1 MELLDRERERASL
14 NGLIEAAR
22 RGRGGALVLRGEPG
36 VGLSTL
42 VEDSVAGASRMRVA
56 RIRGA
61 EPEHDIDFAALH
73 QLCVPMLERLDGLPA
88 RQRDSLA
95 AAFGLIEGRAEDP
108 FLVGLAV
115 LALLSKAAEEQPLLC
130 AIDDAQWLDEPSAE
144 ALAFVA
150 RRVDREPVAF
160 LFAVHD
166 TAASSPFAG
175 IDELHLVGLPP
186 EACRQLLA
194 SAVTGPLDGHLRDR
208 LIADVGGNP
217 LALLEVSSQLTPEQ
231 LAGLSGL
238 PEMLPLGDRLTK
250 TLLGPIPDMPRET
263 QTLLLLV
270 ATEPDATASV
280 LWTAA
285 ASLGLSAEA
294 AAPAEAQGVLRL
306 GQRMAFRHPLLR
318 LAVYE
323 NAPMAERQRVHR
335 AMVEALDH
343 AVDRDRRAWHRAA
356 ASLTPD
362 ADVAAE
368 LQGAADRAK
377 GRRDY
382 AAAAALL
389 ERAAGLTPEANDRYG
404 RTLAAA
410 QAALAAGALG
420 RAASLLDRASP
431 APLDKRQRAQAQ
443 RLRGAIGLAVAQ
455 GADRATM
462 LLRAARAL
470 EPVDPRLARDSHLEA
485 LEVAIGAGRLGG
497 ERSLREAAE
506 AAGSAPHMPEAEVS
520 AADLLLDGLALLIT
534 AGHKAAVP
542 TIRRAIDALL
552 RTDEPRWLPL
562 GSLAALGTWDDEALH
577 QLTNRQ
583 VELTPTAGS
592 LTGLPFAVDQVGDM
606 DVVVAGRF
614 GSGTPSLDDVRDP
627 RHAPWNAHVARLM
640 SPADLTASAWRGRP
654 EETRDLAEAC
664 MREAFARELGLHV
677 AFGHLAIA
685 VLELG
690 LGRYEAALTAAR
702 AVCDEPGPYVLAAA
716 LPELIEAAVRAGEP
730 EIAVAGVAQL
740 SERARASGTH
750 WALGTLARS
759 RALLEDGAR
768 AEAMYREAI
777 EHLRS
782 SRAAPQLA
790 RAHLLYGEWLRR
802 ERRRREAREQLRTA
816 RDMFIFMGAHA
827 FAERARA
834 ELTVTGEHARRRVVD
849 APADLLTAQEARIAR
864 LVCDGA
870 TNAGIAAQL
879 FISPRTVEYHLHKS
893 FRKLGVSSRT
903 QLARLLL
910 ESSDH
915 DTAVERQDPSSKR
928 D

>member
-1 MELLDRERERASL
+1 MELLDREPERASL

-95 AAFGLIEGRAEDP
+95 AAFGLIEGHAEDP

-130 AIDDAQWLDEPSAE
+130 AIDDAQWLDGPSAE

-150 RRVDREPVAF
+150 RRVDREPIAF

-166 TAASSPFAG
+166 TAASTPVAG
-175 IDELHLVGLPP
+175 IDELHVLGLPP
-186 EACRQLLA
+186 DACKQLLA
-194 SAVTGPLDGHLRDR
+194 SAITGPLDGAVRDR

-231 LAGLSGL
+231 LAGFAGL
-238 PEMLPLGDRLTK
+238 PEMLPLGDRLIK
-250 TLLGPIPDMPRET
+250 KLLGPIPDMPRET
-263 QTLLLLV
+263 QTLLLL
-270 ATEPDATASV
+270 AAAEPEGTASV

-285 ASLGLSAEA
+285 ASLGLSADA

-323 NAPMAERQRVHR
+323 SATMAERQRVHR
-335 AMVEALDH
+335 AVVEALDR

-362 ADVAAE
+362 EDVAAE
-368 LQGAADRAK
+368 LEGAADRAK

-382 AAAAALL
+382 PAAAALL
-389 ERAAGLTPEANDRYG
+389 ERAAGLTPDATRRYG
-404 RTLAAA
+404 RLLAAA
-410 QAALAAGALG
+410 QAALAADALG
-420 RAASLLDRASP
+420 RAASLLDGASL
-431 APLDKRQRAQAQ
+431 APLDERQRAHAQ
-443 RLRGAIGLAVAQ
+443 RLRGAIGLAAGQ
-455 GADRATM
+455 GADRATV

-485 LEVAIGAGRLGG
+485 LEAAINAGRLGG

-506 AAGSAPHMPEAEVS
+506 AARAAPRAPESDAGG
-520 AADLLLDGLALLIT
+520 ADLLLDGLAVLIT
-534 AGHKAAVP
+534 AGHEAAMP
-542 TIRRAIDALL
+542 TIRRAFVALL
-552 RTDEPRWLPL
+552 GVDEPRWLPL
-562 GSLAALGTWDDEALH
+562 GCLAAFETWDDDALH
-577 QLTNRQ
+577 RLTNRQ
-583 VELTPTAGS
+583 VELTPT
-592 LTGLPFAVDQVGDM
+592 TGALANLPFAVDQLGDV

-614 GSGTPSLDDVRDP
+614 GAGTTSAADVRDAG
-627 RHAPWNAHVARLM
+627 HAPWNAQVVRPI
-640 SPADLTASAWRGRP
+640 SPADVIASAWRGRP
-654 EETRDLAEAC
+654 AETGDLAEAC
-664 MREAFARELGLHV
+664 MREAFARERGLHV
-677 AFGHLAIA
+677 AFAHFAIA
-685 VLELG
+685 VLEVG
-690 LGRYEAALTAAR
+690 LGRYEQALTAAR
-702 AVCDEPGPYVLAAA
+702 AACDEAGLFVLTPA
-716 LPELIEAAVRAGEP
+716 LPELIEAAVRAGERQV
-730 EIAVAGVAQL
+730 AVAGVAQL
-740 SERARASGTH
+740 SERARGSATN
-750 WALGTLARS
+750 WALGMLARS
-759 RALLEDGAR
+759 RALLEDGAP
-768 AEAMYREAI
+768 AEELYREAI
-777 EHLRS
+777 DRLRG

-827 FAERARA
+827 FAARARD
-834 ELTVTGEHARRRVVD
+834 ELTATGEHARRRVVG

-864 LVCDGA
+864 LVCEGA
-870 TNAGIAAQL
+870 TNAAIGAQL
-879 FISPRTVEYHLHKS
+879 FISHRTVEYHLHKA

-903 QLARLLL
+903 QLARLML
-910 ESSDH
+910 ESSGH
-915 DTAVERQDPSSKR
+915 DTPVEVHDPSSNR

>member
-1 MELLDRERERASL
+1 VELLDREHERAAL
-14 NGLIEAAR
+14 NELVEAAG

-42 VEDSVAGASRMRVA
+42 VEDLVARGSRMRVA

-61 EPEHDIDFAALH
+61 KPEHDIAFAALH
-73 QLCVPMLERLDGLPA
+73 QLCVPMLEHLDGLPP

-115 LALLSKAAEEQPLLC
+115 LGLLSKEAEEQPLLC

-160 LFAVHD
+160 VFAVHD
-166 TAASSPFAG
+166 TTTASTPFAG
-175 IDELHLVGLPP
+175 IDELHVPGLPP

-194 SAVTGPLDGHLRDR
+194 SAITGPLDGVVRDR
-208 LIADVGGNP
+208 VIAELGGNP
-217 LALLEVSSQLTPEQ
+217 LALLEASAQLTPEQ
-231 LAGLSGL
+231 LAGVTGL
-238 PEMLPLGDRLTK
+238 PEMLPLGDRLAAK
-250 TLLGPIPDMPRET
+250 LLGAIPDMPGET
-263 QTLLLLV
+263 QTLLLL
-270 ATEPDATASV
+270 AAAEPEGTASV

-285 ASLGLSAEA
+285 ASLGLSADA
-294 AAPAEAQGVLRL
+294 AAPAEAQGLLRL
-306 GQRMAFRHPLLR
+306 DQPGALRHPLLR

-323 NAPMAERQRVHR
+323 NAPVTERQRAHR
-335 AMVEALDH
+335 ALAEALDH

-362 ADVAAE
+362 EDVAAE
-368 LQGAADRAK
+368 LEGAAERAK

-382 AAAAALL
+382 AAAATLL
-389 ERAAGLTPEANDRYG
+389 ERAASLTPDAIRRYG
-404 RTLAAA
+404 RLIAAA

-420 RAASLLDRASP
+420 RAAALLDRASL
-431 APLDKRQRAQAQ
+431 APLDERQRAHAQ
-443 RLRGAIGLAVAQ
+443 RLRGAIGLAAGQ
-455 GADRATM
+455 GADRATV

-485 LEVAIGAGRLGG
+485 LEAAINAGRLGG

-506 AAGSAPHMPEAEVS
+506 AARAAPRAPESDAG

-534 AGHKAAVP
+534 ASNEAAMP
-542 TIRRAIDALL
+542 TIRRAFDALL
-552 RTDEPRWLPL
+552 GADEPRWLPL
-562 GSLAALGTWDDEALH
+562 GCLAAFETWDDDALH
-577 QLTNRQ
+577 RLTNRQ
-583 VELTPTAGS
+583 VELIPT
-592 LTGLPFAVDQVGDM
+592 TGASLPFAADQLGDV

-614 GSGTPSLDDVRDP
+614 GSATPSGADAGD
-627 RHAPWNAHVARLM
+627 ARPV
-640 SPADLTASAWRGRP
+640 SPADVIASAWRGRP
-654 EETRDLAEAC
+654 AETQDLAEAC
-664 MREAFARELGLHV
+664 MREAFAGERGLHV
-677 AFGHLAIA
+677 AFAHFAIA
-685 VLELG
+685 VLEVG

-702 AVCDEPGPYVLAAA
+702 AACDEAGLFVLAPA
-716 LPELIEAAVRAGEP
+716 LPELVEAAVRAGERQVGVA
-730 EIAVAGVAQL
+730 AVARLA
-740 SERARASGTH
+740 ERAGGSATN

-759 RALLEDGAR
+759 RALLEDGAP
-768 AEAMYREAI
+768 AEELYREAI
-777 EHLRS
+777 ERLRA

-827 FAERARA
+827 FAKRARD
-834 ELTVTGEHARRRVVD
+834 ELIATGEHARRRLVD
-849 APADLLTAQEARIAR
+849 APADLLTAQEARIAG
-864 LVCDGA
+864 LVCEGA
-870 TNAGIAAQL
+870 TNAAIAAQL
-879 FISPRTVEYHLHKS
+879 FISPRTVEYHLHKV

-903 QLARLLL
+903 QLARLML
-910 ESSDH
+910 ESGGH
-915 DTAVERQDPSSKR
+915 DTPVEPHPSPEG